1 MANLKAL
8 KNRIDSVKS
17 TRKITKAMQMVAASK
32 LKQAQARAESAR
44 PYTEKMENVLATLAG
59 SVSIE
64 TAPPLLSGRR
74 DENGNQ
80 VDGTHLIVVA
90 TADKGLCGGFNSTIV
105 RATKRK
111 IAELEGEGKKVKLI
125 TIGKK
130 GLEQL
135 RYGYDGLIVHKI
147 NTADKK
153 QQDFSDAKNIANR
166 VIAMFEADE
175 IDSCTIVYNKYV
187 NALTQIV
194 TFQPL
199 IPLEVPTKTE
209 EENTGV
215 QSSYEYEPSEESVLA
230 DLLPRNIAVQAY
242 HAILENAASEQGSRM
257 TAMDSATRNAG
268 DMINGLTLKYN
279 RSRQAAIT
287 TELIEIIAGAESV

>member
-209 EENTGV
+209 EESTGV